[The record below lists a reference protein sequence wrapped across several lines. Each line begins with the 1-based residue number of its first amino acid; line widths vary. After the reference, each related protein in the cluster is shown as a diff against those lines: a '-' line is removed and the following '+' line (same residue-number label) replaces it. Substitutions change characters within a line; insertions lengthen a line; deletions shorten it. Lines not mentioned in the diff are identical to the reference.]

1 MQTSAVVMARSWP
14 EYLDGLTAYLDAIR
28 RALAVGFSS
37 VPPIPE
43 RPLDAV
49 PEDCVERVTAL
60 HEECERIMVAVS
72 AHMVELSKRSAA
84 YPSSPHGHRS
94 SAYIETDL

>member
-37 VPPIPE
+37 VPPIPD
-43 RPLDAV
+43 RPLDVV
-49 PEDCVERVTAL
+49 PEDCVGRVAAL
-60 HEECERIMVAVS
+60 HEECERLMVAVS
-72 AHMVELSKRSAA
+72 EHMVELSKRSSAH
-84 YPSSPHGHRS
+84 PPSPHGRRS
-94 SAYIETDL
+94 SAYVETDL